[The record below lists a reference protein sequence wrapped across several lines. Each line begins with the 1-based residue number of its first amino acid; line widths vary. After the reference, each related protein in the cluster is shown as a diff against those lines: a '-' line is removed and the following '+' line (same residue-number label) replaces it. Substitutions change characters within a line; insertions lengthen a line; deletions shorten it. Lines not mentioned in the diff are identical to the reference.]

1 MRKEQRKELEE
12 LSLKAFGNKHYY
24 KKVIKNGLL
33 YRDPETG
40 RAARIRLTEEGI
52 FAYINKT
59 IKAREDF
66 LKASKVLKEQEAIDE
81 FQAKRS

>member
-1 MRKEQRKELEE
+1 MRKEQRKELED

-24 KKVIKNGLL
+24 KKVIDKGLL
-33 YRDPETG
+33 YRDPETKM
-40 RAARIRLTEEGI
+40 AARIHLTEEGL

-66 LKASKVLKEQEAIDE
+66 LKATKVLDEQGAVDE
-81 FQAKRS
+81 FQSKRS